1 MRLRSKDKCSTGI
14 RELNEMLLGGFP
26 RGRTVLVEGLP
37 GTGKTILSLH
47 FIIAGILENPQ
58 NPEPAVLVCL
68 DESPTDVIREASG
81 FGWDLQR
88 LMDLRQLVII
98 DAFSG
103 RLGLKPSLP
112 FAVPVG
118 KFSIETVMDRISEA
132 KEAINSL
139 RLVVDPISALLDGLE
154 GSERRNE
161 VLSLA
166 ALLSRLSLT
175 TILTAE
181 LEEAGVGVERYVAHG
196 IIRLTYDESH
206 TTVGRR
212 LRIVKMRE
220 TMHSMDV
227 MPYEITVKGIEL
239 KV

>member
-1 MRLRSKDKCSTGI
+1 
-14 RELNEMLLGGFP
+14 
-26 RGRTVLVEGLP
+26 
-37 GTGKTILSLH
+37 
-47 FIIAGILENPQ
+47 
-58 NPEPAVLVCL
+58 
-68 DESPTDVIREASG
+68 
-81 FGWDLQR
+81 
-88 LMDLRQLVII
+88 MDLRQLVII

-118 KFSIETVMDRISEA
+118 KFSIETVTDRITEA
-132 KEAINSL
+132 KEDTGTQ
-139 RLVVDPISALLDGLE
+139 RLVIDPISALLDGLE
-154 GSERRNE
+154 GNERRGE
-161 VLSLA
+161 VLALA
-166 ALLSRLSLT
+166 ALLTRLSLT

-227 MPYEITVKGIEL
+227 MPYEITINGIEL

>member
-1 MRLRSKDKCSTGI
+1 MRLKSRDRCSTGI
-14 RELNEMLLGGFP
+14 KELNEMLLGGFP

-47 FIIAGILENPQ
+47 FIIAGILENPKD
-58 NPEPAVLVCL
+58 PEPAILVCL

-81 FGWDLQR
+81 FGWDLKR
-88 LMDLRQLVII
+88 LMELDQLIII

-118 KFSIETVMDRISEA
+118 KFSTDAVMERISEA
-132 KEAINSL
+132 KEAIASQ
-139 RLVVDPISALLDGLE
+139 RLVIDPISALLDGMD
-154 GSERRNE
+154 GIERRKA
-161 VLSLA
+161 VLGLA
-166 ALLSRLSLT
+166 ALLTRLSLT

-181 LEEAGVGVERYVAHG
+181 LEEAGVGVERYAAHG
-196 IIRLTYDESH
+196 VIRLVYDETGS
-206 TTVGRR
+206 TVSRR

-227 MPYEITVKGIEL
+227 IPYEITVKGIEL
-239 KV
+239 NV